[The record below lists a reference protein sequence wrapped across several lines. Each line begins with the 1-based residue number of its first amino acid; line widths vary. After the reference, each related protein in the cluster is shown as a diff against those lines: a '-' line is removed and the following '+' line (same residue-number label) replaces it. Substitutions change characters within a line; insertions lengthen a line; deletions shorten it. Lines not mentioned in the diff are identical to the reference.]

1 MWLHNFMHRKVSC
14 NISLDFRHLFPVLP
28 VVMES
33 VKMRHMWEVTSGF
46 VYISC
51 KISTSKCSQFE
62 KILPQFKIIQIQRRE
77 LKNIQVTSSGK
88 FVLYLSFL
96 FPLNGYGVSVRPVQ
110 MRKLLFLPVYCMYNH
125 ESPFSEYTESMTGQ
139 GLLAFFFS
147 FLSGNDYVTQLYVN
161 CVKFC
166 LFPSE
171 CCQCFSLVFCSGSAA
186 FSNRISSSIV
196 NALKTNS

>member
-14 NISLDFRHLFPVLP
+14 NIYLDFRHLFPVLP

-62 KILPQFKIIQIQRRE
+62 KILPQFKIIQIQRCE

-139 GLLAFFFS
+139 GLSAFFLAFSLEMTTWHSYTWTVWSFVYFRASVVSVFLLFS
-147 FLSGNDYVTQLYVN
+147 VVGVLLSRIG
-161 CVKFC
+161 
-166 LFPSE
+166 FP
-171 CCQCFSLVFCSGSAA
+171 LP
-186 FSNRISSSIV
+186 
-196 NALKTNS
+196 LWMH